1 MLYGSMLF
9 IIVKTKRSC
18 GRFLVMALAIIATNL
33 LCFTPG
39 VLQIQMG
46 YEATQVLYITLWFAN
61 SVVNPIIYLAIHP
74 KTREYVKRTVRIL
87 KAGK

>member
-1 MLYGSMLF
+1 
-9 IIVKTKRSC
+9 
-18 GRFLVMALAIIATNL
+18 MALAIIATNL

-39 VLQIQMG
+39 VLLDIGIIQMG